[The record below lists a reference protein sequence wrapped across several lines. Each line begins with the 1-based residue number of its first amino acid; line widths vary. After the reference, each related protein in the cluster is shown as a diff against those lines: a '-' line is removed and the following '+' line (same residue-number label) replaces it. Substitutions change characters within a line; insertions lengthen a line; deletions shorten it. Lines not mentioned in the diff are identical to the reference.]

1 MTTTVVPIDPLAAT
15 HLIAELDAYLQ
26 GLYPPES
33 NHLTSVDQLRD
44 PNVLMFAVQESPAP
58 VPSAP
63 SVISVPPVPS
73 ACMTTSVP
81 SALMAIA
88 AVRLVHNATSSDGA
102 MSYGEIKRLYVPPA
116 HRGKGLAKA
125 LIVRLETELRDRQ
138 IRWAKLETGIAQPEA
153 IALYERLGYHRC
165 DPFGDYSADP
175 LSVFMAKDL
184 DPGINAPS
192 PHW

>member
-26 GLYPPES
+26 RLYPPES
-33 NHLTSVDQLRD
+33 NHLTSVDQLRN
-44 PNVLMFAVQESPAP
+44 PNVLMFAVQESLAPAL
-58 VPSAP
+58 
-63 SVISVPPVPS
+63 SVPAVLPKPTVPLVS
-73 ACMTTSVP
+73 LVP
-81 SALMAIA
+81 PELMAIA
-88 AVRLVHNATSSDGA
+88 AVRLVRVSPITADRPT
-102 MSYGEIKRLYVPPA
+102 SYGEIKRLYVPPA

-165 DPFGDYSADP
+165 APFGDYTADP
-175 LSVFMAKDL
+175 LSVFMEKDL
-184 DPGINAPS
+184 GQDINAPGR
-192 PHW
+192 